1 MAAAG
6 VFSFCLEPSDGFQ
19 TSARNAKTPAQPELQ
34 PGFRLR
40 AACRG
45 YGAETDFTTGATT
58 AVLAYFAQKPNQRAP
73 PGGMVSSA
81 LLAFV
86 V

>member
-1 MAAAG
+1 
-6 VFSFCLEPSDGFQ
+6 
-19 TSARNAKTPAQPELQ
+19 
-34 PGFRLR
+34 LR